1 MNQHTSPPATWLIV
15 LTYLF
20 AAMEIMVSF
29 SIWSNPQAI
38 IETLD
43 ATASG
48 VGFLAKMWAVRQLA
62 LGAILAFAAFKK
74 SRPMLSVAYL
84 FVLIMFLGDLVIGI
98 GEKQNP
104 LILSAAIMALVAA
117 GLLYLIN
124 KTKTS

>member
-29 SIWSNPQAI
+29 SIWSNPQAV

-43 ATASG
+43 ATANG